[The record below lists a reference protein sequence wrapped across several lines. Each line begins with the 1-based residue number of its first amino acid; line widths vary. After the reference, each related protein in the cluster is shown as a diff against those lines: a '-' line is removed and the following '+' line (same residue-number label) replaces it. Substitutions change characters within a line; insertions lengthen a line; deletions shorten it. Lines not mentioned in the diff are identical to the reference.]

1 MAGSADLIESLASRL
16 PYADGT
22 ARRRLLAGALLV
34 VGLAV
39 PNREA
44 IPQALGISYQQM
56 LSSPILLLSAG
67 LIVYVSGTI
76 VELIGSSF
84 LVRIAAG
91 LFQAFEPLPP
101 PAHDRTPVSAS
112 RAVVTRLWRVAR
124 AVSSGFVLGLMG
136 RQSLNLSLADRLS
149 PAGRSVFESL
159 PGSVQR
165 GLNDP
170 IGDYRDLAI
179 HYVTHSFRSS
189 RSRQWCRRLI
199 SHVADVAV
207 TTTAVIT
214 LVVPFAASLV
224 DVMRAGPE
232 LQARSEYDRFATT
245 TWQARNTLN
254 EGVPPNVLA
263 TLENDEKGSS
273 FMSPTA
279 ADDGTAS
286 TVVDFYLAN
295 RRDTPDGQRAP
306 DRGQL
311 DAYRTVIGGYV
322 STLQQARQPLPN
334 GEPDELTRFRDQ
346 RIARWRAV
354 QQQVEL
360 WASSATTL
368 ANVSARRQL
377 LQIIV
382 LVSAPLLL
390 LLYRAYFATV
400 RNAMVTILEAMAI
413 ERAGG
418 WMTSEDDQA
427 APEIVR
433 PPAGLRV

>member
-91 LFQAFEPLPP
+91 LFQAFEPVPS
-101 PAHDRTPVSAS
+101 SAS
-112 RAVVTRLWRVAR
+112 YVTPRSVAR
-124 AVSSGFVLGLMG
+124 AAISRVWRVVRAITSGFVLGLMG
-136 RQSLNLSLADRLS
+136 RQSLNLSLTDRLS

-159 PGSVQR
+159 PASVQR

-179 HYVTHSFRSS
+179 HYVTHSFRSL
-189 RSRQWCRRLI
+189 RSRQWCRRLV

-214 LVVPFAASLV
+214 LVVPFAVSLV

-245 TWQARNTLN
+245 TWQARSALN
-254 EGVPPNVLA
+254 DGVPPNVLA
-263 TLENDEKGSS
+263 TLENDEKGGY
-273 FMSPTA
+273 MSPSA
-279 ADDGTAS
+279 DDDGTAS

-295 RRDTPDGQRAP
+295 RRDTPGQRAP
-306 DRGQL
+306 NRGQL
-311 DAYRTVIGGYV
+311 DAYRTVIGAYV
-322 STLQQARQPLPN
+322 STLQQAKQSLPN

-377 LQIIV
+377 LQMIV
-382 LVSAPLLL
+382 MVSAPLLL
-390 LLYRAYFATV
+390 LLYRAYFAAV

-418 WMTSEDDQA
+418 WTNPEKSPA
-427 APEIVR
+427 APEIAH
-433 PPAGLRV
+433 PAASLTV